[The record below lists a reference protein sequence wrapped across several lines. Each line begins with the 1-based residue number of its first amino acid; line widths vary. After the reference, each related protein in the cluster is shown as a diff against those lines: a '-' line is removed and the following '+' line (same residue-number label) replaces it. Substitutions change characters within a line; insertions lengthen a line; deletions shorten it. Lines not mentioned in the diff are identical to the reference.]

1 MGTVTPIGRSTGTR
15 EGAGRGEAV
24 TGKAAT
30 SKAATSK
37 AVATRQ
43 ALVGA
48 AVEALREQG
57 FGGASA
63 RDIARRAGSTQ
74 SQVFYHFG
82 TVNDL
87 LLAALDDVSAR
98 RMAVYAPL
106 LAAART
112 PADLVATA
120 RAVVEADVAEGDLKV
135 MVELIAGSTR
145 VPGMGA
151 QVAER
156 LAPWFTFAET
166 AVRKATS
173 GLPFASQLPV
183 RDIAHAIVAGILGLE
198 LLASLGGESDRTTGI
213 LDQIARLAALV
224 PTLRGRR

>member
-1 MGTVTPIGRSTGTR
+1 MATAGARRSAMGTVTPIERPAAPRRRSRNDGSGVAR
-15 EGAGRGEAV
+15 
-24 TGKAAT
+24 AAM
-30 SKAATSK
+30 
-37 AVATRQ
+37 TRQ
-43 ALVGA
+43 ALVEA

-106 LAAART
+106 LEAART
-112 PADLVATA
+112 PAALVATA
-120 RAVVEADVAEGDLKV
+120 RTVVEADVAEGDLKV

-145 VPGMGA
+145 VPGMAA

-156 LAPWFTFAET
+156 LAPWFAFAET
-166 AVRKATS
+166 AVRKATA
-173 GLPFASQLPV
+173 GLPFASLLPV

-198 LLASLGGESDRTTGI
+198 LLASLGGESDRTARI